1 MVHLWGYFLAVAA
14 AFLAIALLVG
24 LSTLGHNHFTGAVY
38 QGVFAQGFVD
48 YVQLG
53 ADAGVIQGYP
63 VGDSTTASKQRAV
76 IDDLLHDARQ
86 WAHSVHCEVTV
97 WSIVVLVLLVVVLG
111 VHFWREAWPGLGM

>member
-1 MVHLWGYFLAVAA
+1 MAHLWGYFLAIGA
-14 AFLAIALLVG
+14 AFLAIALIVG
-24 LSTLGHNHFTGAVY
+24 LSVFGHNHFTGAIY

-48 YVQLG
+48 TVG
-53 ADAGVIQGYP
+53 APGAAQQGYP
-63 VGDSTTASKQRAV
+63 VGLTGDAPKQRAV

-97 WSIVVLVLLVVVLG
+97 WSIVILVLLVVVLG